1 MERLAGWVI
10 LLWGW
15 RRGLLAFAA
24 GAFAVL
30 AHPPFDV
37 FAAPFVSFPLLVWLL
52 DGAVQRAPIPL
63 WRRLTPFFAVGWWWG
78 FGYFLAG
85 LWWVGGAF
93 LVEAEQ
99 FAWALP
105 FAVLGLPAGMAVFF
119 GLGAVF
125 ARPLW
130 SDGLGRILAL
140 AFGFGLAE
148 WLRGW
153 ALTGFPWNPIG
164 FAPMPVPLMMQSVAV
179 VGTTG
184 MNVLSVF
191 VYAAPALL
199 GTRRGAAAGLSLA
212 LLLGAAHLGYGWWRL
227 QAPLGEPMR
236 TLSVRIVQ
244 PNIDLSE
251 KWEGPAQERIFAT
264 TMALSEAPAAEGQAP
279 PALVLWP
286 ETSVPFLFNERP
298 DALQAMGEMLGPDQL
313 LLAGAVRAE
322 ADPSG
327 GDARYY
333 NALVAVSGDGVIADA
348 VDKVHL
354 VPFGEYIPFAGLW
367 ARWGV
372 DSFVAGPMTF
382 TAGPARRLLAL
393 PGGVVAAPFICYE
406 IIFPDLVMEA
416 AAGADVIV
424 NVTNDAWFG
433 DTAGPYQHL
442 RQAQI
447 RAVEAGRPVLRAA
460 NNGVSA
466 IIDARGRIADALAL
480 NARGAIDGV
489 VPVYPPGVGFSLTTG
504 EIGVLILVLCFAG
517 GFISTMRR
525 KVRVY

>member
-1 MERLAGWVI
+1 MERLAARVI

-15 RRGLLAFAA
+15 RRALLALFA

-30 AHPPFDV
+30 AHPPFDF

-52 DGAVQRAPIPL
+52 DGAVQRAPAPL

-85 LWWVGGAF
+85 LWWVGSAV

-105 FAVLGLPAGMAVFF
+105 LAVLGLPAVMATFF
-119 GLGAVF
+119 GLGAVL
-125 ARPLW
+125 ARPFW

-164 FAPMPVPLMMQSVAV
+164 FALMPDPLLMQSVAL
-179 VGTTG
+179 VGVTG
-184 MNVLSVF
+184 MNALAAF

-199 GTRRGAAAGLSLA
+199 GTRRGAVAGVSVA
-212 LLLGAAHLGYGWWRL
+212 ILLGAAHVGYGWHRL
-227 QAPLGEPMR
+227 QAPLGEPTR
-236 TLSVRIVQ
+236 TISVRIVQ

-251 KWEGPAQERIFAT
+251 KWEGPAAERIFAT
-264 TMALSEAPAAEGQAP
+264 TMGLSEAAEGQP
-279 PALVLWP
+279 SPALVLWP

-298 DALQAMGEMLGPDQL
+298 DALRAIGEVLEPGQL

-322 ADPSG
+322 ADSSG
-327 GDARYY
+327 GDTRYY
-333 NALVAVSGDGVIADA
+333 NALVAVSEEGVITDA

-354 VPFGEYIPFAGLW
+354 VPFGEYIPFSGLF
-367 ARWGV
+367 ARLGV
-372 DSFVAGPMTF
+372 DSFVAGPMNF
-382 TAGPARRLLAL
+382 AAGPSHRLLRL
-393 PGGVVAAPFICYE
+393 PGGVMAAPFICYE

-416 AAGADVIV
+416 AAGADVVV

-447 RAVEAGRPVLRAA
+447 RAVETGRPVLRAA
-460 NNGVSA
+460 NNGISA
-466 IIDARGRIADALAL
+466 IIDGRGRIADALAL
-480 NARGAIDGV
+480 NTRGAIDGV
-489 VPVYPPGVGFSLTTG
+489 IAIHAGAGRFFLSSVETG
-504 EIGVLILVLCFAG
+504 ILILCLCFAG
-517 GFISTMRR
+517 GFLSLVRR
-525 KVRVY
+525 KVSVY